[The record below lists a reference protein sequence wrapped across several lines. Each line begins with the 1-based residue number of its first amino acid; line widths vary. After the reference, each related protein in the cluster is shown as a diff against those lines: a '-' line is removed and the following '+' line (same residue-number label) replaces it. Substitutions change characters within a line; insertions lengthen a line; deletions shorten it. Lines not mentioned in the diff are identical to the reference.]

1 MNFKYHKD
9 KDIKTNEEEKLPDII
24 LINQDMMDSM
34 VFCSLN
40 MIYLSFTLFLAEDI
54 ICMLDKLLKTQKL
67 GGSEMTTLY
76 FRADD

>member
-40 MIYLSFTLFLAEDI
+40 I
-54 ICMLDKLLKTQKL
+54 LKFYSVL
-67 GGSEMTTLY
+67 GRRNNMY
-76 FRADD
+76 VR